1 MRHTV
6 QSLSAGDIDGCG
18 LERELRK
25 ILDMFVDECGFCFC
39 KCNIPKS
46 RFYAIC
52 HKLYHHGLHTL
63 DFKELAYMHK
73 RIYAAA
79 ENILPGCLFNMII
92 KDITGINCGSAGTV
106 NKQKCCSCKNTMCCD
121 ANEEKLMRKGKQI

>member
-1 MRHTV
+1 
-6 QSLSAGDIDGCG
+6 
-18 LERELRK
+18 
-25 ILDMFVDECGFCFC
+25 
-39 KCNIPKS
+39 
-46 RFYAIC
+46 
-52 HKLYHHGLHTL
+52 
-63 DFKELAYMHK
+63 MHK

-121 ANEEKLMRKGKQI
+121 ANEEKLMRKVMRLENDIENAKMCLKNLKSIPSKLSIQRCRLDGGDSSLISIDIDRVKHNRHFKEHFPIV